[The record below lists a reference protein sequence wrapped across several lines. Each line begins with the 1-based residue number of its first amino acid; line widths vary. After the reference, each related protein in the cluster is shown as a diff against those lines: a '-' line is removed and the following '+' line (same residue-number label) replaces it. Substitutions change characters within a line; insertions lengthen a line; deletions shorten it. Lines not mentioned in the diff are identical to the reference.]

1 MKYAGLVWRNL
12 GRNRLRS
19 AFTAGAITL
28 AVLLVCLLLTMPNG
42 LDALI
47 RDATNNTR
55 ISVHHKAGLVYSMP
69 HSFTRKVRALEGVSA
84 AVGTTWF
91 GGAYEEDGQV
101 TFPNFA
107 IEAEHFGAVYPDWP
121 ISAAELAD
129 FERYRDGAIVGRQ
142 TSERY
147 GWKLGQRITL
157 RSTVW
162 PVEADVRIVGILDE
176 PRIPSLYIHR
186 EYLDEA
192 LRAATGNGL
201 GVVGVIWTRV
211 ASPELTGPIMRQID
225 EMSRNSEAESAS
237 ETEKSFMSNF
247 FGSLQGLAR
256 IILLVTGLVTLC
268 IVFIAANTASMAVR
282 ERAGEIA
289 TMKAMGFGRR
299 VLFGTLLAET
309 ILLSAAAG
317 GLGVALA
324 FAVTRALQTFAT
336 WSDGLG
342 PLGNFYLTRDVVVQ
356 GLGLSLVIGVAAG
369 LVPAWGAARKP
380 VVEALREVF

>member
-1 MKYAGLVWRNL
+1 MKYAVLVWRNL
-12 GRNRLRS
+12 GRNKLRT
-19 AFTAGAITL
+19 AFTAGAISL

-69 HSFTRKVRALEGVSA
+69 ASFTRKVRALEGVTA
-84 AVGTTWF
+84 AVGQVWF
-91 GGAYEEDGQV
+91 GGAFEEDGKV

-121 ISAAELAD
+121 FSEGALED
-129 FERYRDGAIVGRQ
+129 FQRYRDGAIVGQQ
-142 TSERY
+142 TADRY
-147 GWKLGQRITL
+147 GWKVGQRITL

-162 PVEADVRIVGILDE
+162 PASADVRIVGIIQE
-176 PRIPSLYIHR
+176 PRIPSLYIRR

-192 LRAATGNGL
+192 LKAATGNGL
-201 GVVGVIWTRV
+201 GTVGVIWVRV
-211 ASPELTGPIMRQID
+211 ESPELTGPIMRQID

-268 IVFIAANTASMAVR
+268 IVFIAANTASMSVR
-282 ERAGEIA
+282 ERAAEIA
-289 TMKAMGFGRR
+289 TMKAIGFGRR
-299 VLFGTLLAET
+299 VLFATLLAET
-309 ILLSAAAG
+309 LLLSAVAG
-317 GLGVALA
+317 GLGVSLA
-324 FAVTRALQTFAT
+324 FGLTRALQTFAR

-342 PLGNFYLTRDVVVQ
+342 PLGNFYLTEDVVLQ
-356 GLGLSLVIGVAAG
+356 GAGLSLAIGVIAG
-369 LVPAWGAARKP
+369 LVPALSAARKP